1 MKYAITALFALLLAG
16 CSTEPVAYDQQ
27 FSTLDTIDADGVRR
41 SHAWVIGP
49 SLAQQVRFQRAH
61 R

>member
-1 MKYAITALFALLLAG
+1 MKYAFAVVFAALLAG

-27 FSTLDTIDADGVRR
+27 FSALDTIDNDGVRR

-49 SLAQQVRFQRAH
+49 SKLQEARFIRAH